1 MEQERRRSP
10 RFPFIASAEVH
21 SQDNGSR
28 LAARISDISAAGCYV
43 DTVNPL
49 PSGTAVQVK
58 IFNDT
63 QSFEATATVVYSH
76 THLGMGLRFGDIPL
90 HSQNVLR
97 HWLPAAV

>member
-1 MEQERRRSP
+1 
-10 RFPFIASAEVH
+10 
-21 SQDNGSR
+21 
-28 LAARISDISAAGCYV
+28 
-43 DTVNPL
+43 
-49 PSGTAVQVK
+49 VK